1 MNIRTKYPIEKVTRK
16 LEKSEELMA
25 YFDKRKA
32 EVRDI
37 LARIETT
44 DREIDDMI
52 FDLCGL
58 TQEERKVVL
67 ESK

>member
-52 FDLCGL
+52 FDLYGL

-67 ESK
+67 